1 MTYPE
6 FIRHVLQAALE
17 NFTRTHDELDV
28 VDCWEPRVQDVKERL
43 FVRRQ
48 RVAREQLDEVPEV
61 VSTAVRISLVSAP
74 IPLAPPHRAH
84 TWQSRPGRWG
94 APRALGLQ
102 QRDNRTRNDTARR
115 DSLPRGIHP

>member
-48 RVAREQLDEVPEV
+48 RLAREQLDEVPEV
-61 VSTAVRISLVSAP
+61 VATSDGISNFGQPSART
-74 IPLAPPHRAH
+74 INWR
-84 TWQSRPGRWG
+84 RP
-94 APRALGLQ
+94 
-102 QRDNRTRNDTARR
+102 
-115 DSLPRGIHP
+115 